1 MSGSRLGTDSLRA
14 STPPESAGD
23 QQQHGCVGPANTIA
37 REFSPMRKRLFLMLG
52 AVILFLAI
60 IGFVK
65 FQQIQGA
72 IAAGKSFQPPPEAV
86 TTVVAQLKPWQSD
99 VEAVGSVAAVQ
110 GVTLS
115 ADQPGVVDKISF
127 QSGSRVQAG
136 DALVSLD
143 TRQERAQLAA
153 AQAQRDL
160 AKSNLD
166 RTRRLFDQQVAAQ
179 ADLDQVTALYKQADA
194 NVSEIQAAIERKTIR
209 APFSGVAGIRQVN
222 LGQYLHSGDPVVPLQ
237 SMDPVYVNFSVP
249 QQQAPML
256 RPGAAVIA
264 STDSAGTHSGRI
276 TAINPVVDDAT
287 RNVQVQATFS
297 NPRGALR
304 PGMYVTVQ
312 VTTGSHQPVIAIPA
326 SAINYAPYG
335 NSVFIVEDLKGPDG
349 KSYKGVRQQFVRLGG
364 TQGDVIAVLEGV
376 KPGQEIVTSGVFK
389 LRTGVGVTVNNSV
402 QPSASTAPKPENS

>member
-1 MSGSRLGTDSLRA
+1 
-14 STPPESAGD
+14 
-23 QQQHGCVGPANTIA
+23 
-37 REFSPMRKRLFLMLG
+37 MRKRLFLMLG

-72 IAAGKSFQPPPEAV
+72 IAAGKSFQAPPEAV

-127 QSGSRVQAG
+127 QSGSRVQTG

-166 RTRRLFDQQVAAQ
+166 RTRKLFDQQVAAQ

-194 NVSEIQAAIERKTIR
+194 NVNEIQATIERKTIR
-209 APFSGVAGIRQVN
+209 APFSGVAGIRQVS

-237 SMDPVYVNFSVP
+237 AMDPVYVNFSVP
-249 QQQAPML
+249 QQQAPLL
-256 RPGAAVIA
+256 RAGQTVTA
-264 STDSAGTHSGRI
+264 SSDSAAARTGRI
-276 TAINPVVDDAT
+276 TAINPQVDDAT

-312 VTTGSHQPVIAIPA
+312 VAVGSHQPVIAIPA

-349 KSYKGVRQQFVRLGG
+349 KSYKGVRQEFVRLGG
-364 TQGDVIAVLEGV
+364 TQGDLIAVLEGV
-376 KPGQEIVTSGVFK
+376 KPGQEVVTSGVFK
-389 LRTGVGVTVNNSV
+389 LRTGAAVTVNNSV
-402 QPSASTAPKPENS
+402 QPSASASPKPEDS